1 VLFLKGN
8 RGRRQGAP
16 CPKDIVFFER
26 HGYDPGMRST
36 NLTNQFLIA
45 MPGLMDPNFY
55 HTVTYICAHNEDG
68 AMGIVI
74 NRPLDMALGDV
85 LAQMELEPADHRVSQ
100 QPVYHGGPV
109 QTDRGFVLHEPLSRW
124 ESSINVNDAV
134 GVTTSRDILQAIA
147 RGGGPKESLVALG
160 YAGWSAGQ
168 LEQEIR
174 DNAWLSGPA
183 EADVIFRTPCEKRWE
198 TAAALLGVDLSLL
211 SQEIG
216 HA

>member
-1 VLFLKGN
+1 
-8 RGRRQGAP
+8 
-16 CPKDIVFFER
+16 
-26 HGYDPGMRST
+26 MRSS

-55 HTVTYICAHNEDG
+55 HTVTYICAHNDEG

-85 LAQMELEPADHRVSQ
+85 LAQMDMTSGDPETVRL
-100 QPVYHGGPV
+100 PVYHGGPV
-109 QTDRGFVLHEPLSRW
+109 QMDRGFVLHEPLSEW

-147 RGGGPKESLVALG
+147 EGGGPKEALIALG

-168 LEQEIR
+168 LELEIKE
-174 DNAWLSGPA
+174 NAWLNGPA
-183 EADVIFRTPCEKRWE
+183 EPGVIFRTPCEKRWE
-198 TAAALLGVDLSLL
+198 SAAALLGVDLNKL
-211 SQEIG
+211 SSDVG

>member
-1 VLFLKGN
+1 
-8 RGRRQGAP
+8 
-16 CPKDIVFFER
+16 
-26 HGYDPGMRST
+26 MRSS

-55 HTVTYICAHNEDG
+55 HTVTYICVHNDDG

-74 NRPLDMALGDV
+74 NRPLEMALGDV
-85 LAQMELEPADHRVSQ
+85 LVQMDMTPCDKKIDQL
-100 QPVYHGGPV
+100 PVYHGGPV
-109 QTDRGFVLHEPLSRW
+109 QTDRGFVLHEPLSLW

-134 GVTTSRDILQAIA
+134 GITTSRDILQAIA
-147 RGGGPKESLVALG
+147 EGGGPKESLIALG

-168 LEQEIR
+168 LEQEIK

-183 EADVIFRTPCEKRWE
+183 ESEVIFKTPCEKRWE
-198 TAAALLGVDLSLL
+198 TAAALLGVDLNNL
-211 SQEIG
+211 SSDIG

>member
-1 VLFLKGN
+1 
-8 RGRRQGAP
+8 
-16 CPKDIVFFER
+16 
-26 HGYDPGMRST
+26 MRSS

-55 HTVTYICAHNEDG
+55 HTVTYICAHSEDG

-74 NRPLDMALGDV
+74 NQPLDMALGDV
-85 LAQMELEPADHRVSQ
+85 LAQMNLTPSDNKIDQ
-100 QPVYHGGPV
+100 IPVYLGGPV
-109 QTDRGFVLHEPLSRW
+109 QTDRGFVLHEPLSTW

-147 RGGGPKESLVALG
+147 AGGGPRESLIALG

-168 LEQEIR
+168 LEREIM
-174 DNAWLSGPA
+174 DNVWLCGPA
-183 EADVIFRTPCEKRWE
+183 NADVIFKTPCEKRWE
-198 TAAALLGVDLSLL
+198 TAAALLGVDLTLL
-211 SQEIG
+211 SSDVG

>member
-1 VLFLKGN
+1 
-8 RGRRQGAP
+8 
-16 CPKDIVFFER
+16 
-26 HGYDPGMRST
+26 MRSS

-45 MPGLMDPNFY
+45 MPSLMDPNFY
-55 HTVTYICAHNEDG
+55 RTVTYICAHNDES

-85 LAQMELEPADHRVSQ
+85 LTQMDMTPTDKKVDQL
-100 QPVYHGGPV
+100 PVYHGGPV
-109 QTDRGFVLHEPLSRW
+109 QMDRGFVLHEPLSQW

-147 RGGGPKESLVALG
+147 RGGGPKESLIALG

-168 LEQEIR
+168 LEQEMMN
-174 DNAWLSGPA
+174 NAWLSGPA
-183 EADVIFRTPCEKRWE
+183 EAEVIFKTPCEKRWE
-198 TAAALLGVDLSLL
+198 TAAALLGVDLNLL
-211 SQEIG
+211 SSDIG

>member
-1 VLFLKGN
+1 
-8 RGRRQGAP
+8 
-16 CPKDIVFFER
+16 
-26 HGYDPGMRST
+26 MRST

-55 HTVTYICAHNEDG
+55 QTVTYICAHNDEG

-85 LAQMELEPADHRVSQ
+85 LEQMDMEPSDNRVNEL
-100 QPVYHGGPV
+100 PVYHGGPV
-109 QTDRGFVLHEPLSRW
+109 HTDRGFVLHEPLSTW

-134 GVTTSRDILQAIA
+134 GVTTSRDVLQAIA

-160 YAGWSAGQ
+160 YAGWGAGQ
-168 LEQEIR
+168 LEQEMLE
-174 DNAWLSGPA
+174 NAWLSGPA
-183 EADVIFRTPCEKRWE
+183 DVNVIFKTPCEQRWQ
-198 TAAALLGVDLSLL
+198 TAADLLGVDLNLL
-211 SQEIG
+211 STDIG

>member
-1 VLFLKGN
+1 MAMIGF
-8 RGRRQGAP
+8 
-16 CPKDIVFFER
+16 
-26 HGYDPGMRST
+26 MRSS

-55 HTVTYICAHNEDG
+55 QTVTYICAHNEGG

-74 NRPLDMALGDV
+74 NRPLDMALGEV
-85 LAQMELEPADHRVSQ
+85 LVQMDMELTDQRVNE

-109 QTDRGFVLHEPLSRW
+109 HTDRGFVLHEPLSSW

-168 LEQEIR
+168 LEQEIM

-183 EADVIFRTPCEKRWE
+183 DADVIFKTPCEQRWQ
-198 TAAALLGVDLSLL
+198 TAAALLGVDLNLIS
-211 SQEIG
+211 SDIG

>member
-1 VLFLKGN
+1 
-8 RGRRQGAP
+8 
-16 CPKDIVFFER
+16 
-26 HGYDPGMRST
+26 MRST

-45 MPGLMDPNFY
+45 MPGLRDPNFY
-55 HTVTYICAHNEDG
+55 HTVTYICAHNEEG

-85 LAQMELEPADHRVSQ
+85 LAQMEMTPSSKRVGEL
-100 QPVYHGGPV
+100 PVYHGGPV
-109 QTDRGFVLHEPLSRW
+109 QTDRGFVLHEPLSKW

-147 RGGGPKESLVALG
+147 SGGGPKETLIALG

-168 LEQEIR
+168 LEQEIK

-183 EADVIFRTPCEKRWE
+183 DANVIFKTPCEKRWE
-198 TAAALLGVDLSLL
+198 TAAALLGVDLNFL
-211 SQEIG
+211 SSEIG